1 MAQLLVATR
10 ATGWRRPRR
19 VRCTCA
25 VRGLLPDAA
34 QMALG
39 LKMHLYSHTVRLA
52 PGSAWADAGSLL
64 TTAQVALQGC
74 QAMGR
79 SHAHKPVV
87 RPT

>member
-34 QMALG
+34 QMDLG

-64 TTAQVALQGC
+64 TTAQVAPWAA
-74 QAMGR
+74 AMGR